1 MTLASLSRSLLRTAA
16 TALILATAAC
26 ATPSGN
32 STQSAGFD
40 ANDPLEP
47 VNRAIWGFNEGTDI
61 LLIRPATEVY
71 VNVVPN
77 PVRDVVHNFLV
88 NLTMP
93 LVIANQIL
101 QGDRQGATDAAG
113 RFLTNTILGMGGL
126 ADVATEARIPYE
138 SEDFGQTLAVWG
150 LGDGPYLVLPLL
162 GPSGLRDTVGLGVD
176 TVADPVRGAAYTAGA
191 KGALWARSGATTIDR
206 RSELLGTID
215 DVRRNSVDPYATLR
229 SLYRQRRQVE
239 IRDGKAAPA
248 EQPDFPVDPAATKR

>member
-16 TALILATAAC
+16 TALVLATAAC
-26 ATPSGN
+26 ATPSGD
-32 STQSAGFD
+32 S

-61 LLIRPATEVY
+61 LLVRPATEVY
-71 VNVVPN
+71 VNAVPD
-77 PVRDVVHNFLV
+77 PVREVVHNFLI

-93 LVIANQIL
+93 LVIANQLL
-101 QGDRQGATDAAG
+101 QGDAQGASDATG

-150 LGDGPYLVLPLL
+150 LGEGPYLVLPLL
-162 GPSGLRDTVGLGVD
+162 GPSGLRDAAGLGVD
-176 TVADPVRGAAYTAGA
+176 TVADPARVAAYASGA
-191 KGALWARSGATTIDR
+191 KGALWARAGATTVDT
-206 RSELLGTID
+206 RSQYLGTID
-215 DVRRNSVDPYATLR
+215 DIRRNSVDPYASLR

-239 IRDGKAAPA
+239 INDGKATPA
-248 EQPDFPVDPAATKR
+248 EQPDFPVDPAAPKR